1 MNGAIGQVGLTTRR
15 LLLRPLE
22 GNDLGRWLSYTDET
36 DELYAPFFP
45 VPETLDPMLR
55 FELALQKTLRGL
67 EQGTAVRLMA
77 FDASGEMVGQ
87 VGINNI
93 VRGAMQS
100 CDMGWAVRPRSQRQ
114 GVAAEMCRAAMDLCF
129 SPAGAG
135 GKVTGQVA
143 GLGLHRVACA
153 IMPRNVASLGL
164 AAKLGFRQEGFARKL
179 LRINGVWEDHV
190 QFAKLADEHPG

>member
-1 MNGAIGQVGLTTRR
+1 MNGAIGQVALTTRR

-22 GNDLGRWLSYTDET
+22 GNDLGRWLAYTDET
-36 DELYAPFFP
+36 DELYRPFFP

-77 FDASGEMVGQ
+77 FDASGEIVGQ
-87 VGINNI
+87 VNSNNI
-93 VRGAMQS
+93 VRGVLQG
-100 CDMGWAVRPRSQRQ
+100 CDMGWAVRPRSQRR

-129 SPAGAG
+129 FPAGG
-135 GKVTGQVA
+135 GGPVA

-164 AAKLGFRQEGFARKL
+164 AAKLGFRQEGFARKML
-179 LRINGVWEDHV
+179 QINGVWEDHV
-190 QFAKLADEHPG
+190 QFAKLAEEHHG

>member
-1 MNGAIGQVGLTTRR
+1 VNGAIGQVALTTRR

-36 DELYAPFFP
+36 DELYRPFFP

-93 VRGAMQS
+93 VRGVLQS

-114 GVAAEMCRAAMDLCF
+114 GIAAEMCRAAMEFCF
-129 SPAGAG
+129 EPAGAG
-135 GKVTGQVA
+135 GPVA

-179 LRINGVWEDHV
+179 LQINGVWEDHV
-190 QFAKLADEHPG
+190 QFAKLTEEHRG

>member
-1 MNGAIGQVGLTTRR
+1 MNGAIGQVVLTTRR

-36 DELYAPFFP
+36 DELYRPFFP

-77 FDASGEMVGQ
+77 FDASGEIVGQ
-87 VGINNI
+87 VNSNNI
-93 VRGAMQS
+93 VRGVLQS
-100 CDMGWAVRPRSQRQ
+100 CEMGWAVRPRSQRQ

-129 SPAGAG
+129 EPAVTPSPG
-135 GKVTGQVA
+135 GRQM

-164 AAKLGFRQEGFARKL
+164 AAKLGFRQEGFARKML
-179 LRINGVWEDHV
+179 QINGVWEDHV
-190 QFAKLADEHPG
+190 QFAKLAEEHRG